1 MQPWRSV
8 LLLGLFWSVSEGTPA
23 SVAWCCLSTGGVQ
36 PSAFCTVLCWRV
48 LALECGQCPK
58 GTGQGG
64 LFAIGISRSV
74 FLHVLD
80 SWPIRCR
87 LAQVPR

>member
-1 MQPWRSV
+1 MSSNKIVPSAACTV
-8 LLLGLFWSVSEGTPA
+8 PFWSV
-23 SVAWCCLSTGGVQ
+23 LMM
-36 PSAFCTVLCWRV
+36 
-48 LALECGQCPK
+48 ECGQCPK

-74 FLHVLD
+74 FLHSLD
-80 SWPIRCR
+80 SWLVRRR